1 MEKVARDFMTSD
13 PACCRPHTMLDQVA
27 KMMVQY
33 DCGEIPVL
41 DITDRPIGVVTDR
54 DIVCRVVAE
63 RKNPMAHPA
72 ETCMSEVVVTVRAD
86 APIREVVSTMVHH
99 RVRRVLVVDASGC
112 CIGIISQA
120 DVVFAR
126 AGHVGEL
133 VREVSSA
140 SASSARS
147 AVPGSRHRRR

>member
-1 MEKVARDFMTSD
+1 MEKLARDFMTSD

-33 DCGEIPVL
+33 DCGEIPIL

-86 APIREVVSTMVHH
+86 SPIREVLSTMEQH
-99 RVRRVLVVDASGC
+99 RVRRVPVVDASGC

-120 DVVFAR
+120 DVASLAR
-126 AGHVGEL
+126 AGQVGEL
-133 VREVSSA
+133 VREM
-140 SASSARS
+140 
-147 AVPGSRHRRR
+147 SRDPAGE